1 MIEEATET
9 PTPTPPVEYTVIAGL
24 RYDTETGECYG
35 PDQAEPFRVTD
46 EASADWVLEKMVDAD
61 LEVKRLEQKM
71 KALQDNLGAQLKK
84 AKARQVGLLRRF
96 ESELEEY
103 YRANPPQKGK
113 TLQLTFGK
121 LSMKT
126 IPGGLRVK
134 DQSLAI
140 QWAALLGF
148 HDAVKLTEE
157 FRITGLPPEAKETI
171 TAALT
176 DPNWLLSE
184 AGKLHAEHPAIPV
197 VDSVFEITPDEERF
211 SVKVGA

>member
-1 MIEEATET
+1 MSTTET
-9 PTPTPPVEYTVIAGL
+9 PEMTATAVEYTVIDGL

-46 EASADWVLEKMVDAD
+46 EDSADWVLERMVDAD
-61 LEVKRLEQKM
+61 LDVRRLEQKM

-103 YRANPPQKGK
+103 YHANPPRKGK

-126 IPGGLRVK
+126 IPGGLRVL
-134 DQSLAI
+134 DAD
-140 QWAALLGF
+140 AALALATSMAW
-148 HDAVKLTEE
+148 DNAIEE
-157 FRITGLPPEAKETI
+157 KREFKVS
-171 TAALT
+171 ALT
-176 DPNWLLSE
+176 PEQKEWLAKRLSPRDELEEVLETQAE
-184 AGKLHAEHPAIPV
+184 ADARAA
-197 VDSVFEITPDEERF
+197 FEVKPDEERF
-211 SVKVGA
+211 GVKVGA

>member
-1 MIEEATET
+1 MIESATET
-9 PTPTPPVEYTVIAGL
+9 PTPTLEVEYTVIDGL

-61 LEVKRLEQKM
+61 LDVRRLEQKL

-103 YRANPPQKGK
+103 YQANPPKKGK

-126 IPGGLRVK
+126 IPGGLRVLNT
-134 DQSLAI
+134 DAAVVLATSMAWDNAI
-140 QWAALLGF
+140 E
-148 HDAVKLTEE
+148 VRRE
-157 FRITGLPPEAKETI
+157 FKVS
-171 TAALT
+171 ALT
-176 DPNWLLSE
+176 PEQKEWLAKRLTPRDELDEVLYTQAE
-184 AGKLHAEHPAIPV
+184 ADARAA
-197 VDSVFEITPDEERF
+197 FEITPDEERF